1 MKLVSWNCQGGF
13 NNNYKHKK
21 ITDIAPDIAV
31 IQDCLH
37 PSKLQSIID
46 YNDAVWVGNKE
57 DKGLC
62 VLSFTKNYKLS
73 MLVDEVKYEW
83 VVPIKVSGEVDFVLL
98 AVWARRMPGYSYGK
112 LVYAALKEY
121 EQFLSNGQVII
132 IGDFNVDK
140 KVPSSYSGIQGSQ
153 GFERLIDLLDSY
165 GVTSCYH
172 HFSKEEFGRESVA
185 NYHHYGKSDRPFHV
199 HYCFVSQEIL
209 KGTQQFYIGENEEWA
224 SLGYHFPL
232 VLEVT
237 MNSVSDSTN
246 LTGEKIDITPELLKE
261 KYNLIINNEIAT
273 SEEIQ
278 EAIRYIKALRIMK
291 KEE

>member
-13 NNNYKHKK
+13 DTKQKK
-21 ITDIAPDIAV
+21 IMSIAPDIAV

-37 PSKLQSIID
+37 PSKLQSAID
-46 YNDAVWVGNKE
+46 YSDAVWVGNKE

-62 VLSFTKNYKLS
+62 VLSFSKDYKLS

-83 VVPIKVSGEVDFVLL
+83 VVPIKVSGDVDLVLL

-112 LVYAALKEY
+112 LVFAALKEY

-140 KVPSSYSGIQGSQ
+140 NVSSSYSGIKGSK
-153 GFERLIDLLDSY
+153 GFGHLIELLESY

-172 HFSKEEFGRESVA
+172 HFSKEEFGLESKA

-199 HYCFVSQEIL
+199 HYCFASQEIL
-209 KGTQQFYIGENEEWA
+209 QSVKQFYIGEGEEWA
-224 SLGYHFPL
+224 ESGYHFPL
-232 VLEVT
+232 VLEVA
-237 MNSVSDSTN
+237 MNAVRDTTN
-246 LTGEKIDITPELLKE
+246 LPQDKIDITPEMLKE
-261 KYNLIINNEIAT
+261 KYNLIINNETTT
-273 SEEIQ
+273 SEEIEQ
-278 EAIRYIKALRIMK
+278 AIRYIKALRIMK
-291 KEE
+291 KEEYI